1 MELQLNGSWNYPT
14 RILHGPGRVNELA
27 DACKNA
33 SITRPLIVTDTGLR
47 DSPILEQ
54 ITKLLVDAGLK
65 APVFSDVKGNPAGSN
80 VDSGVA
86 AYKANDCDGVIA
98 VGGGSALDV
107 GKCVAFM
114 SGQSRP
120 IWDFE
125 DVDDWWTRANS
136 AGIAPIVAVP
146 TTAGTGSEVGRAA
159 VLTNDEVEVHEKKII
174 FHPLMLPKVVI
185 SDPLLTVNLPPKL
198 TAWTGMDA
206 LAHCLEAFCAP
217 GFHPMADGIAVEGAR
232 LIKEY
237 LPRAVQNGQDVEAR
251 SRMLTAASMGAAAF
265 QKGLGAVHSISH
277 PVGAIY
283 DTHHGMTNG
292 VVMPYVLLF
301 NRTAIES
308 RMAYLARALDLPG
321 ENFDAVLK
329 WLLAFRKTLFIPD
342 TLADLKVPES
352 DIDRLSEMAQ
362 RDPSTGGNPVK
373 MTPEG
378 FKKLIR
384 MAIRG
389 DYTLEGK

>member
-14 RILHGPGRVNELA
+14 RILHGPGRVSELA
-27 DACKNA
+27 DACKA
-33 SITRPLIVTDTGLR
+33 VSMTRPLIVTDSGLR
-47 DSPILEQ
+47 DSPIIEQ
-54 ITKLLVDAGLK
+54 VKTLLVDVGLK
-65 APVFSDVKGNPAGSN
+65 APVFSDVKGNPAGAN
-80 VDSGVA
+80 VVAGVA

-107 GKCVAFM
+107 GKCIAFM

-125 DVDDWWTRANS
+125 DFRDWWTRADS
-136 AGIAPIVAVP
+136 TGIAPIVAVP

-159 VLTNDEVEVHEKKII
+159 VLTNDEVHEKKII

-237 LPRAVQNGQDVEAR
+237 LPRAVQNGQNIEAR

-277 PVGAIY
+277 PVGAVY

-301 NRTAIES
+301 NRPAIES
-308 RMAYLARALDLPG
+308 RMVYLARALNLPG

-329 WLLAFRKTLFIPD
+329 WLLDFRKTLFIPD

-352 DIDRLSEMAQ
+352 DINRLSDMAM
-362 RDPSTGGNPVK
+362 RDPSTAGNPVK
-373 MTPEG
+373 MTTDG